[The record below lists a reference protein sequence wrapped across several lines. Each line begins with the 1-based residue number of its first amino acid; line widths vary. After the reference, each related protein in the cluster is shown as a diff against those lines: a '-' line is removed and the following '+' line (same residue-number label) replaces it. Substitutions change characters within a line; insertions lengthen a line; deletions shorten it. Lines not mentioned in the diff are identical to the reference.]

1 MHSIPCSIFCTV
13 AIATAI
19 LRNGASDMTGKT
31 VRFED
36 GASYEEIMGRWSR
49 LAGNKFLDWLDPPP
63 GLKWIDIGCGNGAF
77 TELLIERCAPVE
89 VEGIDPSEGQL
100 AFARTRPGA
109 QAARFQIGD
118 AMALPFDPATFDAA
132 VMALV
137 IVFVPEPSKGIDEM
151 KRVVRPGGLIATYVW
166 DMVDGG
172 FPIDPILDEMRAMN
186 ISYPRPPQVDASR
199 MDALVALWK
208 NAGLQAVETLE
219 ISVNRTFPDFDNFW
233 NINLKGG
240 TVGSI
245 VAAMAPQDALAL
257 KERVCSRFAANSDG
271 SVTFGARAH
280 AIKGRR
286 P

>member
-1 MHSIPCSIFCTV
+1 
-13 AIATAI
+13 
-19 LRNGASDMTGKT
+19 MTGKT
-31 VRFED
+31 VRFDD

-49 LAGNKFLDWLDPPP
+49 LAGSKFLDWLDPPP

-109 QAARFQIGD
+109 RPARFQIGD
-118 AMALPFDPATFDAA
+118 AMALPFDATTFDAA

-137 IVFVPEPSKGIDEM
+137 IVFVPKPDQGIEEM
-151 KRVVRPGGLIATYVW
+151 VRVVRPGGLIATYVW

-219 ISVNRTFPDFDNFW
+219 IAVNRTFPDFDTFW
-233 NINLKGG
+233 AINLKGG

-257 KERVCSRFAANSDG
+257 KERVRTRFAASSDG

-286 P
+286 PK